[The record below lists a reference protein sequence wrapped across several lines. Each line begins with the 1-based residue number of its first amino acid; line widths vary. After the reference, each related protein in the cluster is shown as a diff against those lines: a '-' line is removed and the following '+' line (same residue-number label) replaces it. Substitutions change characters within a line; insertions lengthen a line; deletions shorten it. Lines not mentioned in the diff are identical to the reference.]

1 MIRWFCT
8 AHLSLCITRWSPWK
22 RSSEETLLK
31 WSWSKR
37 DVIRFSVA
45 VVSVLDET
53 QCVGN
58 VHNKLAV
65 GVLMSS
71 TSWPARPSTLVFL
84 FSNHFNIN
92 SSAIFV
98 TCMAPQLWYFYSEFC
113 KNGFFSAFFHLPH
126 TCHFETRPSPL
137 SKLFK
142 NAVIIRT
149 FCCSIAKKSTVSLI
163 NFYFIAELHA
173 REPYS

>member
-8 AHLSLCITRWSPWK
+8 AYLSLYITRWSPWK

-45 VVSVLDET
+45 VVSGLDET

-58 VHNKLAV
+58 VHNKLSV

-84 FSNHFNIN
+84 FSNHFNIIQAPSLSHGALTMIFLYWILWKLIFQYVLPPSTYMPFWN
-92 SSAIFV
+92 TPQSSLKTLLKCSYYTHFLLLYCKKKYGV
-98 TCMAPQLWYFYSEFC
+98 T
-113 KNGFFSAFFHLPH
+113 H
-126 TCHFETRPSPL
+126 
-137 SKLFK
+137 
-142 NAVIIRT
+142 
-149 FCCSIAKKSTVSLI
+149 
-163 NFYFIAELHA
+163 
-173 REPYS
+173 

>member
-8 AHLSLCITRWSPWK
+8 AYLSLYITRWSPWK

-31 WSWSKR
+31 WSWSER

-45 VVSVLDET
+45 VVSGLDET

-84 FSNHFNIN
+84 FSNHFNTN
-92 SSAIFV
+92 SRAILVTWRPKYAIFIV
-98 TCMAPQLWYFYSEFC
+98 NSLKTGFSVRSSTFHIHVILKHAPVLSQNSLKMQLLYAL
-113 KNGFFSAFFHLPH
+113 SAALLQKRVR
-126 TCHFETRPSPL
+126 CH
-137 SKLFK
+137 
-142 NAVIIRT
+142 
-149 FCCSIAKKSTVSLI
+149 SLI
-163 NFYFIAELHA
+163 CI
-173 REPYS
+173 YS

>member
-8 AHLSLCITRWSPWK
+8 AYLSLYITRWSPWK

-31 WSWSKR
+31 VDQR
-37 DVIRFSVA
+37 DIIRFSVA
-45 VVSVLDET
+45 VVSGLDET
-53 QCVGN
+53 HCVGN

-98 TCMAPQLWYFYSEFC
+98 TWRPNYDIFIVNSVKTDFSVRSSTFHIHAILKHAPV
-113 KNGFFSAFFHLPH
+113 
-126 TCHFETRPSPL
+126 L

-142 NAVIIRT
+142 NVVIIRT

-163 NFYFIAELHA
+163 NFYFIEEL
-173 REPYS
+173 

>member
-8 AHLSLCITRWSPWK
+8 AYLSLYITRWSPWK

-37 DVIRFSVA
+37 DIIRFSVA
-45 VVSVLDET
+45 VVSGLDET

-58 VHNKLAV
+58 AHNKLAV

-98 TCMAPQLWYFYSEFC
+98 TWRPNYDIFIVNSVKMDFSVRSSTFHIHAILKHAPVLSQNSLKMQLLYAL
-113 KNGFFSAFFHLPH
+113 SAALLQKGVLV
-126 TCHFETRPSPL
+126 TR
-137 SKLFK
+137 
-142 NAVIIRT
+142 N
-149 FCCSIAKKSTVSLI
+149 STKTGLTSNL
-163 NFYFIAELHA
+163 LQ
-173 REPYS
+173 

>member
-8 AHLSLCITRWSPWK
+8 AYLSLYITRWSPWK
-22 RSSEETLLK
+22 RSSEEKLLK

-37 DVIRFSVA
+37 DIIRFSVA
-45 VVSVLDET
+45 VVSGLDET
-53 QCVGN
+53 QCVEN

-98 TCMAPQLWYFYSEFC
+98 TWRPNYDIFIVNSVKTDFSVRSSTFHIHAILKHAPVLSQNSLKMQLLYAL
-113 KNGFFSAFFHLPH
+113 SAALLQKRVR
-126 TCHFETRPSPL
+126 CH
-137 SKLFK
+137 
-142 NAVIIRT
+142 
-149 FCCSIAKKSTVSLI
+149 SLI
-163 NFYFIAELHA
+163 CI
-173 REPYS
+173 YS